1 MYISPKT
8 IQIFLPS
15 GDPQAIRVAEITTR
29 IVRVIEIPRPLL
41 SQFLQMPEASQVGV
55 YFLFGED
62 EATAEPKIYIGQ
74 SGNVG
79 KRLGEHNE
87 KKDFWNRA
95 LVVVSLT
102 NSLTQTHALF
112 LEWNSIKQA
121 TEAGRFDL
129 ENGKA
134 GSKPHTPA
142 PLEADC
148 MEIFETSRTLLA
160 TLGYPIFEPIAKPAS
175 TAAPQEL
182 FYCKRSGCSAV
193 GEYTSEGF
201 VVLMGSQGR
210 AEVGGAYLNES
221 FTKRRA
227 QLISQGKAVVKNG
240 HLEFTENV
248 LFSSPSGA
256 SSVVLGGASNGWT
269 DWKAANGKTLS
280 ELKRVESSPQG

>member
-1 MYISPKT
+1 MLISPKT

-29 IVRVIEIPRPLL
+29 IVRAIEVPRPLL
-41 SQFLQMPEASQVGV
+41 GQFQQMPEASQVGV
-55 YFLFGED
+55 YFLIGED
-62 EATAEPKIYIGQ
+62 EVTAEPKIYIGQ

-95 LVVVSLT
+95 LLAVSLT

-112 LEWNSIKQA
+112 LEWLSIKQA
-121 TEAGRFDL
+121 TEAGRFEL
-129 ENGKA
+129 ENGTG
-134 GSKPHTPA
+134 GSKPYTPA

-175 TAAPQEL
+175 IAAQQEL
-182 FYCKRSGCSAV
+182 FYFKRSGCSAV

-201 VVLMGSQGR
+201 VVLMGSIGR
-210 AEVGGAYLNES
+210 AEVGSAYLNES
-221 FTKRRA
+221 FAKRRA

-240 HLEFTENV
+240 CLEFRENV

-256 SSVVLGGASNGWT
+256 SAVVLGGASNGWT

-280 ELKRVESSPQG
+280 ELKRVESSRQD